1 MSDRDNERIR
11 QRYVEDPEYRER
23 RRAAVKAWQTANKEK
38 INAEQRLRWV
48 TDTKF
53 RKRRLKSG
61 RNATLKL
68 KYGITSEDYDRMFK
82 KQKGRCAICREKS
95 HRRLHVDHDHKKKFV
110 RRLLC
115 GLCNRGLGCFRDDM
129 RLMARGL
136 AYLKAM
142 AKAYRQSVK
151 GRRNRPKK
159 RRGGRKRKR

>member
-1 MSDRDNERIR
+1 
-11 QRYVEDPEYRER
+11 
-23 RRAAVKAWQTANKEK
+23 
-38 INAEQRLRWV
+38 RWA

-68 KYGITSEDYDRMFK
+68 KYGITIDDYDRMFK

-95 HRRLHVDHDHKKKFV
+95 RRRLHVDHDHKNKFV
-110 RRLLC
+110 RRLLSA
-115 GLCNRGLGCFRDDM
+115 LSNTGLGCFRADM
-129 RLMARGL
+129 RAMARGL
-136 AYLKAM
+136 AYPKPM

-151 GRRNRPKK
+151 RRRNRPKK